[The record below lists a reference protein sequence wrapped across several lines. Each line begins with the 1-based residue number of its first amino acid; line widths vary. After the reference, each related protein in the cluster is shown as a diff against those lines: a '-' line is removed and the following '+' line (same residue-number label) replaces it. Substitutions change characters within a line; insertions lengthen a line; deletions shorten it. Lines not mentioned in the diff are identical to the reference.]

1 MATDPARRIENQYP
15 LTQFR
20 DTLGSGLTK
29 LNPEFSATIQ
39 ESAVALFAAQGGTQ
53 EDFLTGNSEGYVDAL
68 RQMLGGIR
76 GNEETGFANI
86 DGSDAVTILP
96 PTVTATEFGNWKSGL
111 RQGSF
116 NGLSVGGSA
125 LLTSNKKTVSWTDIA
140 EQGDFVLVGPGLYEI
155 HMQSDGLPLFNENGR
170 PFTLRLNK
178 NVIRGGR

>member
-1 MATDPARRIENQYP
+1 
-15 LTQFR
+15 
-20 DTLGSGLTK
+20 
-29 LNPEFSATIQ
+29 
-39 ESAVALFAAQGGTQ
+39 
-53 EDFLTGNSEGYVDAL
+53 
-68 RQMLGGIR
+68 MLGGIR

-96 PTVTATEFGNWKSGL
+96 PTVTATEFENWKSGL